1 MLPLFF
7 QDLGLGEYCCPDKA
21 GNGTATCCDTN
32 PNPTPPPPK
41 NMTAGAADVLCPS
54 VAAALLLA
62 AVLGRF

>member
-1 MLPLFF
+1 MFF
-7 QDLGLGEYCCPDKA
+7 QDLGLGEYCCPDKVA
-21 GNGTATCCDTN
+21 NGTSTCCDTN

-41 NMTAGAADVLCPS
+41 TITAGAPIQLLCPS